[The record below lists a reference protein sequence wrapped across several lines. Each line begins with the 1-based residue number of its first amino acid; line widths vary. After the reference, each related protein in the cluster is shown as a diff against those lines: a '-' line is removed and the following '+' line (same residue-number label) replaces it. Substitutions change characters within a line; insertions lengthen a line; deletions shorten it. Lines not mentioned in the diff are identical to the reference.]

1 MPSSP
6 THPAN
11 PAFDTSTSPP
21 TPPRIP
27 PLPSS
32 EWPPVLRSL
41 LADSQADGPGRENL
55 FGTLAHHPALAH
67 AWLSLARVL
76 THEGTLGHRRRE
88 LVVLRT
94 AHRLDA
100 AYVYERHRTPA
111 AQAGLTAEEIEAT
124 AADPHTHLWA
134 PEELVLLQACDLLA
148 ANAPVPDGL
157 WDGLARALRPEQLV
171 ELLVLTG
178 QTATMCTALNV
189 LRTPSDGTSSGTTSS
204 DSVARQRR
212 HLTVSLD
219 RERCCSAGQCVGAA
233 PEVFEQ
239 SERDGRV
246 TLLIPEP
253 DQQHAADVRL
263 AADLC
268 PSGAITL
275 VDTP

>member
-1 MPSSP
+1 MAPGPAVAPRGLPRGRSRP
-6 THPAN
+6 GEPVRHPR
-11 PAFDTSTSPP
+11 PP
-21 TPPRIP
+21 P
-27 PLPSS
+27 
-32 EWPPVLRSL
+32 
-41 LADSQADGPGRENL
+41 GP
-55 FGTLAHHPALAH
+55 AH

-111 AQAGLTAEEIEAT
+111 AQAGLTAAEIEAT
-124 AADPHTHLWA
+124 AADPHTHPWA

-157 WDGLARALRPEQLV
+157 WDRLARALRPEQLV

-189 LRTPSDGTSSGTTSS
+189 LRTPSDSHLSDPAPS
-204 DSVARQRR
+204 DSAPSDGAAARQRR
-212 HLTVSLD
+212 HLTIRLD

-246 TLLIPEP
+246 TLLVPEP